1 MDYEKHLIELRVAY
15 VKASPKMRLN
25 VALERIENPTCG
37 ANQIIQIVSAV
48 EGLARSLA
56 VHLSNLITGEEI
68 DAAYKKLKL
77 KGPKQIIEYICEI
90 EKLNRANLFP
100 EEQWE
105 LFEYAIKYR
114 NLLIHECTFLGQD
127 KFPQL
132 IDATL
137 YIFEKL
143 REIYKLK

>member
-1 MDYEKHLIELRVAY
+1 MDYKKHLIELREAY
-15 VKASPKMRLN
+15 VKASPQMRLN
-25 VALERIENPTCG
+25 VALQRIKNPTCG

-48 EGLARSLA
+48 EGFARSLA
-56 VHLSNLITGEEI
+56 VHRNNLITGEEI
-68 DAAYKKLKL
+68 DAAYKKLKS

-90 EKLNRANLFP
+90 EKLNRADLFP

-132 IDATL
+132 IDSTL